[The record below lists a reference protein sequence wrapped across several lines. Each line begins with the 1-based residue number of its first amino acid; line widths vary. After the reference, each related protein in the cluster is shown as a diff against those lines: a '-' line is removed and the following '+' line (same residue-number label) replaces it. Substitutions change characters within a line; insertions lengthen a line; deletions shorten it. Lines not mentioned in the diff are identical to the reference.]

1 MSITFFLNFIR
12 DNFKLIW
19 KYLSSGVLS
28 VGVDYAILYL
38 LTSIF
43 GVYYLYSTIF
53 SFLAGFL
60 TNFFLNKYWTF
71 KKEGDTLPQI
81 VKYGILAGINL
92 LVTLGLMYLL
102 TTYVGI
108 NYLIS
113 RGMVLVVI
121 TGWNF
126 LLYKYVV
133 YK

>member
-1 MSITFFLNFIR
+1 MRFILNFLR
-12 DNFKLIW
+12 ENFKLIW

-28 VGVDYAILYL
+28 VGVDYAVLYL

-71 KKEGDTLPQI
+71 KKEGDTISQM

-102 TTYVGI
+102 TTNVGI

-113 RGMVLVVI
+113 RGMVLVVV
-121 TGWNF
+121 TSWNF

>member
-1 MSITFFLNFIR
+1 MENLKNFLR
-12 DNFKLIW
+12 ENFKLIW

-71 KKEGDTLPQI
+71 KKEGDTISQM

-102 TTYVGI
+102 TTNVGI

-113 RGMVLVVI
+113 RGMVLVVV